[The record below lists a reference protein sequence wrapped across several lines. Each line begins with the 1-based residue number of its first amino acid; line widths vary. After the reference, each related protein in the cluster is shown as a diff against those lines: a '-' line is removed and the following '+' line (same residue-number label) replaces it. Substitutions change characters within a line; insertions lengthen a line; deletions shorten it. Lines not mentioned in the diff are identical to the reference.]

1 MWSDVRMWAELQRER
16 TEYGVKFRKSLS
28 EEGICK
34 LGLEWGKAP
43 ATGTSCGRTFCVGHT
58 VFAETFKEEKKAM
71 SGSFAPAFKH
81 IQVAK
86 KYFFHA
92 YSNYYPDFLQSVTNF
107 LNNFSV
113 LFYIFYS
120 HFSNAMCLSYPEFHK
135 NWFCQDFL
143 NIDITQY
150 SLLCPHYLP
159 TYTVFLSDSIYTH
172 DDISKRKTP
181 IL

>member
-16 TEYGVKFRKSLS
+16 TEHGVKFRKSLS

-43 ATGTSCGRTFCVGHT
+43 ATGTSCGRTFYVGHT

-86 KYFFHA
+86 KYFF
-92 YSNYYPDFLQSVTNF
+92 SCILQ
-107 LNNFSV
+107 LLPWFS
-113 LFYIFYS
+113 
-120 HFSNAMCLSYPEFHK
+120 PECHK
-135 NWFCQDFL
+135 
-143 NIDITQY
+143 
-150 SLLCPHYLP
+150 LLKQ
-159 TYTVFLSDSIYTH
+159 F
-172 DDISKRKTP
+172 
-181 IL
+181 